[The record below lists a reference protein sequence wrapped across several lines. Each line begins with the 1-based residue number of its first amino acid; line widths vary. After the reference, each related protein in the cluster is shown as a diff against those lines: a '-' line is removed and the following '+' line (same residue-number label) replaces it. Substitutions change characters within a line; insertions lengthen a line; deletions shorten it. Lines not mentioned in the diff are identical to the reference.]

1 MRLVLVFSAGAS
13 SSEREPGRKQEAAE
27 QELGEEAE

>member
-1 MRLVLVFSAGAS
+1 MRLVLVFLPGAM
-13 SSEREPGRKQEAAE
+13 SSERKPGRKEEAEE